1 MNEEIL
7 YYINNLEKE
16 NKRLREK
23 LELIQ
28 NNLLELIKK
37 IEEANFEK

>member
-1 MNEEIL
+1 MKMNEEIL

-37 IEEANFEK
+37 IEEM